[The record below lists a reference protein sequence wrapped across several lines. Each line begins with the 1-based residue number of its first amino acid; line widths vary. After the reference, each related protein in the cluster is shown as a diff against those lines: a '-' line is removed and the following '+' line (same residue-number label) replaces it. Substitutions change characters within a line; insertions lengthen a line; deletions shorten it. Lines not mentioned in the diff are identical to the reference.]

1 MATPLW
7 FENPSIIYEKKYLFE
22 IVPNRSFDF
31 NQKTKQFIKIINCL
45 QFSNNII

>member
-22 IVPNRSFDF
+22 ISYLIDHFDF
-31 NQKTKQFIKIINCL
+31 NQRN
-45 QFSNNII
+45 